1 MHYAFRLGGK
11 LRGEEP
17 LFHEKGG
24 KGGSSS
30 NGTKDAARATQ
41 YAADL
46 QNQQFNRVME
56 QLAPYASAGLPALQ
70 QLQNLSTLQ
79 GQGAALNDYYG
90 SRQYADQANQLRY
103 QSLNAA
109 EATGGLGSTATTNS
123 LAAIAPSL
131 GQNWLS
137 GQMQNYGNLLGV
149 GQSAAAGQASA
160 GQNYANN
167 VGGLQQQLAAIRSQG
182 AGQSSFGSAIGG
194 ATSGALSG
202 AALGSIVPGVG
213 TGIGAAVGGGLGLLG
228 SLF

>member
-1 MHYAFRLGGK
+1 
-11 LRGEEP
+11 
-17 LFHEKGG
+17 
-24 KGGSSS
+24 
-30 NGTKDAARATQ
+30 
-41 YAADL
+41 
-46 QNQQFNRVME
+46 
-56 QLAPYASAGLPALQ
+56 
-70 QLQNLSTLQ
+70 
-79 GQGAALNDYYG
+79 
-90 SRQYADQANQLRY
+90 
-103 QSLNAA
+103 
-109 EATGGLGSTATTNS
+109 
-123 LAAIAPSL
+123 
-131 GQNWLS
+131 
-137 GQMQNYGNLLGV
+137 MQNYGNILGV